1 MSLAK
6 KSVLLILLILLID
19 QITKVYIKLNFTIGE
34 SIEVFSWFKILFIE
48 NEGMAFGLKFF
59 GSFGKL
65 FLTLFRI
72 VAIGFLIYY
81 IHWLIKKNARTGYIL
96 TISLVLAGAAGNVF
110 DSILYGVIFNES
122 TYTQIASFL
131 PAEGGYAPLFY
142 GHVVDM
148 LYFPIIKN
156 ADGATLFFSP
166 VFNIADSAITIAMF
180 VILIF
185 FRKDL
190 NETLESKKK
199 QPDAKT
205 KK

>member
-1 MSLAK
+1 MSITK

-19 QITKVYIKLNFTIGE
+19 QVTKVYIKLNFTIGE
-34 SIEVFSWFKILFIE
+34 SIDVFSWFKIYFTE
-48 NEGMAFGLKFF
+48 NPGMAFGMTFF
-59 GSFGKL
+59 GSAGKF

-72 VAIGFLIYY
+72 IAIGFLTYY
-81 IHWLIKKNARTGYIL
+81 IHCLIKKNARQGYIL

-110 DSILYGVIFNES
+110 DSILYGVIFSES
-122 TYTQIASFL
+122 TYYQVASFL
-131 PAEGGYAPLFY
+131 PTDGGYASLFH

-148 LYFPIIKN
+148 IQLPLIKN
-156 ADGATLFFSP
+156 ASGQVLFFSP
-166 VFNIADSAITIAMF
+166 IFNIADSAITVAMF

-199 QPDAKT
+199 QPNAET
-205 KK
+205 KE